1 MEKIT
6 IVING
11 VGGCGKDT
19 LVEILSSYKKV
30 KNVSSITPVKEIAS
44 YCGWNGE
51 KTNEA
56 RKFLSD
62 LKKILTEY
70 NEYPLRYLLAEQEE
84 FLASDEEFM
93 FVHIREPHEI
103 EKFKKASKTS
113 KTYALLVK
121 PRAELQNKVYGNK
134 SDDEVEKYNYDFV
147 FSNDK
152 PLEIIQKEWI
162 DFVENEIVNYAPE
175 KGE

>member
-6 IVING
+6 IIING

-19 LVEILSSYKKV
+19 LVEMLAKYRPI
-30 KNVSSITPVKEIAS
+30 KNISSITPVKDIAS

-51 KTNEA
+51 KTDKA

-62 LKKILTEY
+62 LKKVLTEY
-70 NEYPLRYLLAEQEE
+70 NEYPMQYLLAEQEE
-84 FLASDEEFM
+84 FLLSDDEIL

-103 EKFKKASKTS
+103 EKFKDASKTL
-113 KTYALLVK
+113 TYTLLVK

-134 SDDEVEKYNYDFV
+134 SDDDVNKYNYDFE
-147 FSNDK
+147 FANDK
-152 PLEIIQKEWI
+152 PLEIIEKEWV
-162 DFVENEIVNYAPE
+162 DFVDKKIVNYYPAKE
-175 KGE
+175 K